1 MKKKKIIFLISLL
14 TVVLTIT
21 SIFIYSKKLEITY
34 EPSVEIL
41 VNQEIYNIDNIKV
54 KNGKIITDKE
64 KIDTSKP
71 SKKTINFQIKDFF
84 NKTKDF
90 SYELTIKD
98 TEKPIITYNK
108 LIEIEENEQID
119 LLKNVT
125 VTDNT
130 KEKITPIIE
139 GEYNTAQKGE
149 YKLYYIAKDSSGNI
163 AKEEFTLKVNEKKKS
178 PTETPRQNN
187 ITKNAT
193 NTTNNNTTPKNNTNS
208 QNQTFTTSKGF
219 KGTTKNGITYI
230 DGYLVVN
237 KTYPLPSTYGNGL
250 TKETLN
256 NFNKMKS
263 AATLEGLN
271 IYLSSGFR
279 SYNTQNNLYNKYV
292 KRDGKKMA
300 DTYSARPG
308 YSEHQS
314 GLAFDVNTINDSFTN
329 TPEAKWLANN
339 CYKYGFILRYPKNKS
354 NETGYKYESW
364 HFRYVG
370 EDLAKKLYNNGNWIT
385 MEKYFGI
392 TSEYTN

>member
-279 SYNTQNNLYNKYV
+279 SYNTQKNIQDINMNH
-292 KRDGKKMA
+292 G
-300 DTYSARPG
+300 T
-308 YSEHQS
+308 
-314 GLAFDVNTINDSFTN
+314 FDM
-329 TPEAKWLANN
+329 L
-339 CYKYGFILRYPKNKS
+339 
-354 NETGYKYESW
+354 
-364 HFRYVG
+364 
-370 EDLAKKLYNNGNWIT
+370 
-385 MEKYFGI
+385 EKI
-392 TSEYTN
+392 

>member
-125 VTDNT
+125 V
-130 KEKITPIIE
+130 IFS
-139 GEYNTAQKGE
+139 
-149 YKLYYIAKDSSGNI
+149 L
-163 AKEEFTLKVNEKKKS
+163 
-178 PTETPRQNN
+178 
-187 ITKNAT
+187 
-193 NTTNNNTTPKNNTNS
+193 
-208 QNQTFTTSKGF
+208 
-219 KGTTKNGITYI
+219 
-230 DGYLVVN
+230 
-237 KTYPLPSTYGNGL
+237 STCL
-250 TKETLN
+250 L
-256 NFNKMKS
+256 
-263 AATLEGLN
+263 
-271 IYLSSGFR
+271 
-279 SYNTQNNLYNKYV
+279 
-292 KRDGKKMA
+292 
-300 DTYSARPG
+300 
-308 YSEHQS
+308 
-314 GLAFDVNTINDSFTN
+314 
-329 TPEAKWLANN
+329 
-339 CYKYGFILRYPKNKS
+339 
-354 NETGYKYESW
+354 
-364 HFRYVG
+364 
-370 EDLAKKLYNNGNWIT
+370 
-385 MEKYFGI
+385 
-392 TSEYTN
+392 